1 MPQHSS
7 GVLQHADKDTDE
19 CTFLLD
25 GRTSV
30 SLLYTEELAK
40 LAKARETPVTLLRD
54 EAMMCVCD
62 IVSECPLR
70 SANGHLRLTVYIVG
84 SWGLEMTSAN

>member
-19 CTFLLD
+19 STLLLD

-40 LAKARETPVTLLRD
+40 LAKARETPITLLGD
-54 EAMMCVCD
+54 KTM
-62 IVSECPLR
+62 VSIYGEVSKR
-70 SANGHLRLTVYIVG
+70 IIG
-84 SWGLEMTSAN
+84 

>member
-19 CTFLLD
+19 STLLLD

-40 LAKARETPVTLLRD
+40 LAKARETPVTLLGNEPVVR
-54 EAMMCVCD
+54 
-62 IVSECPLR
+62 IY
-70 SANGHLRLTVYIVG
+70 N
-84 SWGLEMTSAN
+84 